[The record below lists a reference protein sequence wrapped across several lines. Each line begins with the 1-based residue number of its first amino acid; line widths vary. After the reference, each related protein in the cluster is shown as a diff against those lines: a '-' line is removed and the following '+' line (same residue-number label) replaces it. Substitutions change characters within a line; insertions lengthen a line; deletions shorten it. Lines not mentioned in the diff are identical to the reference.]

1 MTSLSPTHR
10 LGSQGDPPLPPL
22 LCHTSLDTGVRT
34 TGQVL
39 QNLGSNRRVYSS
51 TEPQIKISQ
60 PQMLF
65 KCLK

>member
-1 MTSLSPTHR
+1 MTSPSPTHR
-10 LGSQGDPPLPPL
+10 RGSQGDPRLPPL
-22 LCHTSLDTGVRT
+22 LCHTSLDTGVKT

-39 QNLGSNRRVYSS
+39 QDLGSNRRVYSS

-60 PQMLF
+60 SQMLF